1 MRETGSVA
9 LDEAYA
15 CVQLSRICLR
25 VHRIE
30 IGGLAGE
37 ERSADPGCVAIVVI
51 LVRTEGKG

>member
-1 MRETGSVA
+1 MA

-37 ERSADPGCVAIVVI
+37 ERSADPGCVAIAVI